1 MQQKLSVFHSFHLLA
16 YWRNQS
22 LCGSQDSKSG
32 SERGFWG
39 SMMDGGYFRTQMTLF
54 ANISA
59 LEQGFGLQCSYSPEK
74 AAFGVFF
81 RPIATMRSVRIP
93 KMGYDASKGHLS
105 PIDASGRA
113 NVIEESVTWE
123 CDSGREQ
130 NLRIR

>member
-1 MQQKLSVFHSFHLLA
+1 
-16 YWRNQS
+16 
-22 LCGSQDSKSG
+22 
-32 SERGFWG
+32 
-39 SMMDGGYFRTQMTLF
+39 MDGGYFQTQMTLF

-93 KMGYDASKGHLS
+93 KVGYDASKGHLS

-113 NVIEESVTWE
+113 NVIEESVAWE

>member
-1 MQQKLSVFHSFHLLA
+1 MENVREVWEIGDSGNKRSMRNRG
-16 YWRNQS
+16 WRKRARF
-22 LCGSQDSKSG
+22 GD
-32 SERGFWG
+32 
-39 SMMDGGYFRTQMTLF
+39 SMMDGGYFRTQMTLL
-54 ANISA
+54 ANISP
-59 LEQGFGLQCSYSPEK
+59 LEQGFGLQRSYSVEK
-74 AAFGVFF
+74 ASFGVFF

>member
-1 MQQKLSVFHSFHLLA
+1 
-16 YWRNQS
+16 
-22 LCGSQDSKSG
+22 
-32 SERGFWG
+32 
-39 SMMDGGYFRTQMTLF
+39 MMEDGYFRTQMTLF

-93 KMGYDASKGHLS
+93 KVGYDASKGHLS
-105 PIDASGRA
+105 PIDAYGCA

-123 CDSGREQ
+123 FDDGWRLLSDPDDVICEHFGF
-130 NLRIR
+130 